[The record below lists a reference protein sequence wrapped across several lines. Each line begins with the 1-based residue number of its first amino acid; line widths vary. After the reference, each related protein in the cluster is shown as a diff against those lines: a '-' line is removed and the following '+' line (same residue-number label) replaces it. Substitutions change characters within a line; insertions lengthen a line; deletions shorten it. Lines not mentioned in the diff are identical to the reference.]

1 MKKVISYIMVIFM
14 SICLITAIIL
24 TIASNTIL
32 NCDFTLNILNRNDY
46 YGLIDIEVKSGFEGY
61 IKQSGFDEEILK
73 DIYSKEKLKSDIET
87 VIKATYSGEETT
99 IETES
104 LVTNLK
110 NNIDN
115 YLEEN
120 DITLNKNEQE
130 NMEEYVEKLI
140 EVYEKEVSH
149 SVYLE
154 GMQTIISK
162 TTKVIAEV
170 CNILFAVLAVLA
182 VIIIIINIKDKLNSV
197 KIVCTSILTA
207 SLFILLGILLLN
219 LRINIEN
226 IIILNTNFS
235 LLVIN
240 IIKDIIFRFVITS
253 VVLTVISIVIIL
265 LCNMKK
271 MNKKSN

>member
-1 MKKVISYIMVIFM
+1 MKKIISYIIAIFM
-14 SICLITAIIL
+14 SICLIAAIIL
-24 TIASNTIL
+24 TVASNTIL
-32 NCDFTLNILNRNDY
+32 NCDFTLKILNKNDY
-46 YGLIDIEVKSGFEGY
+46 YGLIDTEVKSGFEGY

-73 DIYSKEKLKSDIET
+73 DIYSKEKLKSDIEN
-87 VIKATYSGEETT
+87 VIKATYSGETAT
-99 IETES
+99 IETDS
-104 LVTNLK
+104 LKTKLK
-110 NNIDN
+110 NNIDS

-120 DITLNKNEQE
+120 DITLNKNEQK

-149 SVYLE
+149 PVYLE

-162 TTKVIAEV
+162 TTNIIEKAR
-170 CNILFAVLAVLA
+170 NILFVALAVLA
-182 VIIIIINIKDKLNSV
+182 VIVIIINLKDKLNSI
-197 KIVCTSILTA
+197 KIICTSILTA

-240 IIKDIIFRFVITS
+240 IIKDIIFRFVITDA
-253 VVLTVISIVIIL
+253 VLSIISIVIIL
-265 LCNMKK
+265 LCNIKK